1 MYLRVDTA
9 IECSSTEGAY
19 PMLLGFTIP
28 LIILYQ
34 SIPLVWWYSLRT
46 NRTRL
51 NPPVE
56 DAIRA
61 HERRAKDRSV
71 AHLRF
76 LVTDYRCGMFYYE
89 VIDMYRR
96 IILLG

>member
-9 IECSSTEGAY
+9 IECSTTGAY

-34 SIPLVWWYSLRT
+34 SIPLVWWYSLRA
-46 NRTRL
+46 NRARL
-51 NPPVE
+51 NPPME
-56 DAIRA
+56 DTKRA

-71 AHLRF
+71 AHLQF
-76 LVTDYRCGMFYYE
+76 LVTDYRCDMFYYE
-89 VIDMYRR
+89 VIEMYRR